1 MRSFRAE
8 CNYTPVRSAATAC
21 LIVMVMLVVAVPS
34 SSAQAV
40 NELTSEANTEEAFE
54 SQTRI
59 RIAFGG
65 AKPTI
70 WQGEIFFPNL
80 KPSELQ
86 QLSLEPSSVG
96 AAWIEGDR
104 IKIRHERPIGRDAYD
119 ITLHGP
125 VDSEIEVR
133 LTDGISEPTSVR
145 LVLKDIRKQPQ
156 TAQLGKLGRFV
167 AERMPDDRLHVR
179 FDKPTRIYAP
189 SDELSFEVSPDT
201 EELEPT
207 DFFDF
212 KVRMTRARST
222 ETIWESEPTR
232 HEVPVKGLA
241 NCPVSI
247 PLPDKEGVYNIHL
260 SVERPAGFTS
270 RFLPNGQV
278 RPFAER
284 SLQVLV
290 FDKIERPA
298 PPSEWSISQ
307 EINPANVRQTSRIP
321 EWMDWRRFARE
332 EAPARLA
339 SFEATSTR
347 ENRVVIPSASKDQD
361 GTIAA
366 NWQAFTLP
374 IQQPGEPYLIEV
386 VHGKRA
392 EQDLEQS
399 QSLGI
404 TVLDKSSQGE
414 LVPLAETLIHQSAS
428 WNPEE
433 NESVKVLVWP
443 HTNSPLLLVSNPST
457 IKSAGIERI
466 RIYRQSNSKQPKTS
480 QRQLSLRWRNPELEK
495 AVGASLSPSPGKLY
509 EYADLQTRYEV
520 AQRIADQV
528 QISGANGAVIPLNDR
543 GGALTSVPSLSG
555 TPRFDMATWALGTSD
570 LPAID
575 PLELLL
581 LEFDRRRLDLTP
593 CVSLSSPLPLL
604 EKRRRIEQNASYLW
618 SFNLSSP
625 KYNPLHDGV
634 IEEVRRIGI
643 DLKQNYEHHRS
654 LGRLALEIGSNGALI
669 QPNSFGGFDRETVDR
684 FLRDSRLNWP
694 DNLPRDFE
702 THAGVIEQNASEPWI
717 SWKKN
722 QQDQIANSLASAFR
736 SRRGKSPLIIT
747 DELTNHESLRRAA
760 TPKLGR
766 QVDLQESFAET
777 GILSLMTAGRM
788 SLVHNVNTS
797 GSSPNRLPKEISFW
811 NAIAQQRDLH
821 SASQAKTNQLLAKQ
835 TTIRLAKTSDFFG
848 TLQSPDDFLLK
859 ATYASTAL
867 TAQRLSLATADTSIP
882 FLIETTGTEQGWYDE
897 DLVEMRQLF
906 TSIPAD
912 KSNTESQPNKQ
923 FQDIKIAINEQSR
936 GKAPGT
942 VLVASNQ
949 TSWQRNA
956 TLTIDIPQRSLAI
969 PINSDRPP
977 EWFESGK
984 HAIQIR
990 LKPYESIA
998 WRFSSVGVE
1007 CLGTRI
1013 DSAPNAVEEIRQR
1026 IERLKLAD
1034 HSARRVFTPL
1044 INPSFEERE
1053 PTGSPTGWQ
1062 LTNAGVDKPNGFAVD
1077 GSYSLAIHSESGE
1090 ASASSAP
1097 FPLPNTGQLAIQF
1110 QATSIDLAQDTEFMI
1125 EFSTVDGQYESRTTV
1140 RSNQL
1145 PSLKSSDVESW
1156 TELIFA
1162 VDDLPID
1169 SGKQMQVRFA
1179 LIGKGTVLVDNLRC
1193 EDLMLPLPAYI
1204 EDTKSQKLALVQLKL
1219 AAEQALDEGRLA
1231 DCQQILD
1238 SYWGQFL
1245 VNNFPQLPPVVQ
1257 QANSKPDEQKSP
1269 KQEPKQPDEE
1279 SVADRF
1285 RGYWPKLWR

>member
-8 CNYTPVRSAATAC
+8 CNYTPIHSAATAC
-21 LIVMVMLVVAVPS
+21 FLALALLVAVVPCLH
-34 SSAQAV
+34 AQAL
-40 NELTSEANTEEAFE
+40 NEPILDTKTKDSFE

-65 AKPTI
+65 AIPTI
-70 WQGEIFFPNL
+70 WQGEILFPNL
-80 KPSELQ
+80 KPSELK
-86 QLSLEPSSVG
+86 QLSLEPSSLG

-119 ITLHGP
+119 ITLRGP
-125 VDSEIEVR
+125 IDSEIEVR
-133 LTDGISEPTSVR
+133 LTDGTTKPTSVR
-145 LVLKDIRKQPQ
+145 LGLREIRKQPQ
-156 TAQLGKLGRFV
+156 TAQIGELGRFV

-189 SDELSFEVSPDT
+189 GDEITFQVAPDT

-247 PLPDKEGVYNIHL
+247 PLPDKEGVYSIHL

-284 SLQVLV
+284 SFQVLV
-290 FDKIERPA
+290 FDKSERPI
-298 PPSEWSISQ
+298 PPSKWSISQ

-321 EWMDWRRFARE
+321 EWMDWRRFARDE
-332 EAPARLA
+332 VPARLA
-339 SFEATSTR
+339 SFETISSR
-347 ENRVVIPSASKDQD
+347 DNRVVIPTASEDQN

-374 IQQPGEPYLIEV
+374 IQKPGEPYLIEV
-386 VHGKRA
+386 VHGKQA
-392 EQDLEQS
+392 EQDGENS

-414 LVPLAETLIHQSAS
+414 LVPLTETLIHQSAS
-428 WNPEE
+428 WNPK
-433 NESVKVLVWP
+433 ESESIKVLVWP

-457 IKSAGIERI
+457 SKSASIERI
-466 RIYRQSNSKQPKTS
+466 RIYHQSDSKQPKTS
-480 QRQLSLRWRNPELEK
+480 QRQLSLRWRNPKLEK

-509 EYADLQTRYEV
+509 EFADLQTRYEV
-520 AQRIADQV
+520 AQRVADRV
-528 QISGANGAVIPLNDR
+528 QISGANGAVIPLNDQ
-543 GGALTSVPSLSG
+543 GGSLTPIPSLSG
-555 TPRFDMATWALGTSD
+555 LPLFDMATWALGTSD
-570 LPAID
+570 LPPID
-575 PLELLL
+575 SLEILL

-593 CVSLSSPLPLL
+593 CVSLSSPLPML
-604 EKRRRIEQNASYLW
+604 EKRRRIEQNTNYLW
-618 SFNLSSP
+618 TPDLNSP
-625 KYNPLHDGV
+625 QYNPLQDGV
-634 IEEVRRIGI
+634 IEEIRRIGI
-643 DLKQNYEHHRS
+643 DLKKSYEHHQS
-654 LGRLALEIGSNGALI
+654 FGRLAFEVGSNGALI
-669 QPNSFGGFDRETVDR
+669 QPNSYGGFDRETVDR
-684 FLRDSRLNWP
+684 FLRDSQLNWP
-694 DNLPRDFE
+694 KNLPRDFE
-702 THAGVIEQNASEPWI
+702 THAGVIEQNANAPWI
-717 SWKKN
+717 SWKRN
-722 QQDQIANSLASAFR
+722 QQDQIATSLASAFR
-736 SRRGKSPLIIT
+736 SRRGKTPLIFT
-747 DELTNHESLRRAA
+747 DNLTNHESLRRAA

-788 SLVHNVNTS
+788 SFVHNVNTS
-797 GSSPNRLPKEISFW
+797 GSSPNRLPKETSFW
-811 NAIAQQRDLH
+811 NAVAQQRDLH
-821 SASQAKTNQLLAKQ
+821 SATSTKSNQLLANQ

-848 TLQSPDDFLLK
+848 TPQSPDDLLLK
-859 ATYASTAL
+859 ATYTSTES

-882 FLIETTGTEQGWYDE
+882 FLIEATGTEQGWYADE
-897 DLVEMRQLF
+897 LVEMRQLF
-906 TSIPAD
+906 TSIPPD
-912 KSNTESQPNKQ
+912 KSKNKSQPYKQ
-923 FQDIKIAINEQSR
+923 FQDIKITINEQLR

-949 TSWQRNA
+949 TSWQRN
-956 TLTIDIPQRSLAI
+956 TTITIAIPQRSLAI

-984 HAIQIR
+984 HAVQIT
-990 LKPYESIA
+990 LEPYESIA
-998 WRFSSVGVE
+998 WRFSSVGVQ
-1007 CLGTRI
+1007 CVGSRI
-1013 DSAPNAVEEIRQR
+1013 DSAPNAVEEIRER

-1034 HSARRVFTPL
+1034 HSSRRVFTPL
-1044 INPSFEERE
+1044 KNPSFEDRE
-1053 PTGSPTGWQ
+1053 PSGSPTDWQ
-1062 LTNAGVDKPNGFAVD
+1062 LTNEDLDKSNKFAID
-1077 GSYSLAIHSESGE
+1077 GRYSLAIRSESSD
-1090 ASASSAP
+1090 ASARSTP
-1097 FPLPNTGQLAIQF
+1097 FPLPDTGQLAIQF
-1110 QATSIDLAQDTEFMI
+1110 QATSIDLSQDAEFMI

-1140 RSNQL
+1140 RSDQL
-1145 PSLKSSDVESW
+1145 PNFKNSHEGSW

-1169 SGKQMQVRFA
+1169 SGQQMQVRFA
-1179 LIGKGTVLVDNLRC
+1179 LIGNGTVLVDNLRC

-1245 VNNFPQLPPVVQ
+1245 VNNFPQLPPVVHHT
-1257 QANSKPDEQKSP
+1257 NSKTDESKSP
-1269 KQEPKQPDEE
+1269 EQEAKQPEEE